1 MGLLL
6 AIGRGRL
13 LFAVAWMI
21 LIIAIADWA
30 IGNSVS
36 LGILYILPMMLSG
49 IVLRR
54 PETIA
59 LGVFCALLRARF
71 DVPSTQAEA
80 VLRFAFASVSYSA
93 SGLFVIALVRN
104 RRLVSEH
111 LSRMQAEQALRREAE
126 EQLRLLVASSPASIL
141 TVDERGTVIAANGAA
156 SSLFVIPESA
166 SLVGRGIFDYVPV
179 LADALRLDHTGEEFR
194 TSAQCQAR
202 RDNGEPFL
210 AEVWFSSYATPEGTR
225 LAAIIVDASEELRE
239 REEENLRQLQKS
251 NRITAAAVSHE
262 LRNLCGAVSLL
273 CAHLKDRH
281 ALAQDD
287 DFRGL
292 DNLVKGLG
300 KLASIELHSHAEE
313 QAGPNEVPLQ
323 RVLDDLRIVIAPD
336 WQEIEGTVRWPSP
349 TKLLTVAADY
359 SGLLQV
365 FLNLAQN
372 SQRAVQQA
380 ETRELEISV
389 EVRGAWV
396 HVRFRDTGPGIAFPE
411 RLFHVFQNG
420 ADGTGL
426 GLYVSRAVVRTFGG
440 ELRFVPEDSGCCF
453 VIELLV
459 A

>member
-1 MGLLL
+1 
-6 AIGRGRL
+6 
-13 LFAVAWMI
+13 V
-21 LIIAIADWA
+21 
-30 IGNSVS
+30 
-36 LGILYILPMMLSG
+36 
-49 IVLRR
+49 
-54 PETIA
+54 
-59 LGVFCALLRARF
+59 
-71 DVPSTQAEA
+71 
-80 VLRFAFASVSYSA
+80 FASISYSA

-104 RRLVSEH
+104 RQLVSEH
-111 LSRMQAEQALRREAE
+111 LSRIQEEQALRREAE
-126 EQLRLLVASSPASIL
+126 EQLRLLVASSPATIL
-141 TVDERGTVIAANGAA
+141 TLDERGTVIAANGAA
-156 SSLFVIPESA
+156 GSLFLIPEGA
-166 SLVGRGIFDYVPV
+166 SLVGRGILDYVPV

-210 AEVWFSSYATPEGTR
+210 ADVWFSSYARKGGTR
-225 LAAIIVDASEELRE
+225 LAAIIVDASEEMRE

-281 ALAQDD
+281 GLAQDD
-287 DFRGL
+287 DFRSL
-292 DNLVKGLG
+292 ENLVKGLG
-300 KLASIELHSHAEE
+300 KLASVELQAHAEE
-313 QAGPNEVPLQ
+313 HSGPTEVPLQ
-323 RVLDDLRIVIAPD
+323 RVLDDLHIVIAPD
-336 WQEIEGTVRWPSP
+336 WKEIDGTIRWPAP
-349 TKLLTVAADY
+349 KKLLTVAADY

-372 SQRAVQQA
+372 SLRAVQNA
-380 ETRELEISV
+380 EKRELEISV
-389 EVRGAWV
+389 EVQNAWV
-396 HVRFRDTGPGIAFPE
+396 RVRFRDTGPGVTFPE

-440 ELRFVPEDSGCCF
+440 ELRYVPENSGSCF